1 MRIDFEKQVV
11 VGPQRTT
18 PIKVMEKSESQI
30 LLMGT
35 ELGFGWTMVL
45 DQDSG
50 DLSATVSD
58 RDGTIVLFGSCTPL

>member
-1 MRIDFEKQVV
+1 
-11 VGPQRTT
+11 
-18 PIKVMEKSESQI
+18 MEKSESQI